1 MGVFPAQIAIR
12 RSLFLLQIQENQNM
26 MKQLLLVLLVC
37 VGLQVQAQITYSVE
51 GKWIPE
57 GFSNTLYIL
66 EDGVKYTYYCTQ
78 GNCDSLY
85 NMFEAGD
92 ENALPGTNPYWFAN
106 DTLTIDYHFGNIASQ
121 LVEFECE
128 GNILNFVDGQSSYR
142 WIRLNTNL
150 DDCIAAGI
158 SELSSKE
165 FDDDRIFDLMGREL
179 VEVPLGTMYIKNRK
193 LYISN

>member
-1 MGVFPAQIAIR
+1 MGVFHEQIAIR
-12 RSLFLLQIQENQNM
+12 HSLYLRQMKENRNM
-26 MKQLLLVLLVC
+26 MKRILLVLLVC

-66 EDGVKYTYYCTQ
+66 EDGVKYTYYCI
-78 GNCDSLY
+78 GSNCDSLY
-85 NMFEAGD
+85 NTFEAGD

-106 DTLTIDYHFGNIASQ
+106 DTLTIDYNFGNIAAQ
-121 LVEFECE
+121 YVEFECD
-128 GNILNFVDGQSSYR
+128 GNILNFVESQSSNR

-158 SELSSKE
+158 TELSSKE
-165 FDDDRIFDLMGREL
+165 SDDDRIFDLMGREL

-193 LYISN
+193 LYVSY

>member
-1 MGVFPAQIAIR
+1 MKRLLMF
-12 RSLFLLQIQENQNM
+12 LFIP
-26 MKQLLLVLLVC
+26 
-37 VGLQVQAQITYSVE
+37 VGLQVQAQNTNAVE

-66 EDGVKYTYYCTQ
+66 EAGVKYTYYCTQ

-85 NMFEAGD
+85 NTFEAGD

-106 DTLTIDYHFGNIASQ
+106 DTLTIDYHFGNISVQ
-121 LVEFECE
+121 YVEFECD
-128 GNILNFVDGQSSYR
+128 GNILSFVESQSSYR

-158 SELSSKE
+158 AELSSKE
-165 FDDDRIFDLMGREL
+165 SDDDRIFDLMGREL

-193 LYISN
+193 LYIAN